1 MGKLIISEKVQFEL
15 GMEGYSLAEPAMQD
29 GPPHEIKS
37 MSRGGQGGAGEQA
50 EGQHEVNH
58 TELCTRISL
67 MLRMLGEEEKD
78 IQVS

>member
-50 EGQHEVNH
+50 EG
-58 TELCTRISL
+58 
-67 MLRMLGEEEKD
+67 
-78 IQVS
+78 

>member
-1 MGKLIISEKVQFEL
+1 MFHTNHETGNVGRGMGKLIISEKVQFEL

-50 EGQHEVNH
+50 EG
-58 TELCTRISL
+58 
-67 MLRMLGEEEKD
+67 
-78 IQVS
+78 